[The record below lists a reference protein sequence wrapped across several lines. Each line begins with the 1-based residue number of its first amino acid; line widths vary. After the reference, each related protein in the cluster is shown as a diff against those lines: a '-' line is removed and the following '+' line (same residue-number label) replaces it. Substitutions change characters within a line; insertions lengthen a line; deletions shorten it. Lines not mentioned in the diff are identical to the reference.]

1 MSEPPYRGRPYSPQQ
16 PARPQPP
23 YGQPS
28 YGPPPQPEYGRPQPY
43 DSYDSYGSDGYG
55 SYADEPSPAADL
67 PLAPILRRAGARL
80 MDNGLVA
87 VFGFALILPIA
98 IGALGLDMAG
108 SKTKDEGGVWTWPI
122 IFVLFAVLSVLPFL
136 YEAVQLAIWGQT
148 LGKRWFGLRVV
159 KVDPAG
165 DPLDVFTGAWRPA
178 INHVGYQLGFFFF
191 LILAVKVF
199 DFAAYGVPLVTAGML
214 VAYLW
219 AIWDQPLHQALHD
232 RFAGTVVIDDRV
244 EWE

>member
-1 MSEPPYRGRPYSPQQ
+1 M
-16 PARPQPP
+16 
-23 YGQPS
+23 YGQPPS
-28 YGPPPQPEYGRPQPY
+28 HGEPQRQHHYGHEA
-43 DSYDSYGSDGYG
+43 SYDSYGSYP
-55 SYADEPSPAADL
+55 AEPSPAGDL
-67 PLAPILRRAGARL
+67 PLAPIHRRAGARV
-80 MDNGLVA
+80 MDNALVA

-98 IGALGLDMAG
+98 IGALGLDSAG
-108 SKTKDEGGVWTWPI
+108 SKAKDEGGVWTWPI
-122 IFVLFAVLSVLPFL
+122 IFVLFTVLSVLPFL
-136 YEAVQLAIWGQT
+136 YEAVQLAVWGQT

-165 DPLDVFTGAWRPA
+165 DPLDVFTAVWRPA

-191 LILAVKVF
+191 LILTVKVF
-199 DFAAYGVPLVTAGML
+199 DFAAYGLLLVSLGTL

-219 AIWDQPLHQALHD
+219 AIWDRPLHQSVHD